1 MFSHGWNGYDVDM
14 SNPLHVQSLIELRDG
29 QRGIEWLQG
38 LARANVRR
46 SNGLLEERAY
56 ALASEID
63 RLDEDI
69 QRTYTAD
76 TFFFRLPKA
85 WWAWV
90 PLLYSGGFL
99 YATQKEF
106 YEERIQQWMW
116 FVMILAL
123 FATLFLVRKW
133 WMETSRKV
141 DKRQSRP
148 RLKGQ
153 RAALMV
159 ELLQVRDALVAQS
172 EIGGLSKKC

>member
-1 MFSHGWNGYDVDM
+1 M
-14 SNPLHVQSLIELRDG
+14 SNPIDVQSLKELRDG

-46 SNGLLEERAY
+46 ANGVVSERAY

-69 QRTYTAD
+69 QRTYTD
-76 TFFFRLPKA
+76 DKFFFKLPNA

-99 YATQKEF
+99 YATQLEF
-106 YEERIQQWMW
+106 IEERLNRWMW
-116 FVMILAL
+116 FVVAL
-123 FATLFLVRKW
+123 GTFAVFFLMRKV
-133 WMETSRKV
+133 WMEQTRKL
-141 DKRQSRP
+141 DKKKTRP

-159 ELLQVRDALVAQS
+159 ELLQTRDALLEQARTVDKVP
-172 EIGGLSKKC
+172 EDR